1 VTALR
6 HGCEGAFIGGI
17 CDAFAIWKVFVQA
30 ERHYEDLAE
39 GVAETVIEDFIR
51 PEAILQE
58 LKNQLERP
66 QLARDLLEQT
76 RAALPEDDSVKQL
89 LGETWELTARE
100 PVIDWIVAIDP
111 RDTLSDPDGLVRT
124 DEVSIEDLA
133 LHRDPVVRDAI
144 TQCLRYAV
152 ADQALGKRL
161 YHAVIEQLGSIPV
174 YELPALPVIKA
185 RARPV
190 TLESVIRFALKE
202 EDVNRRL
209 IAAVDAVFAEEYE
222 DEDTEIIAA
231 AGEASG
237 ESPVEEVEAPD
248 LMPMLEVLRDY
259 LVRYFGGWH
268 AMSEAERRLAA
279 ERFVDRLAPSMVAI
293 IAAGV
298 VAQRDRLEDLVQEN
312 LPLNAHPIVELFASE
327 VEAILLTNLPSLQ
340 MQSQELLAEQ
350 LKSLGPKEFR
360 AMLER
365 RTRDELDWIQVN
377 GAGLGGLLGL
387 TIGLVSAF
395 L

>member
-1 VTALR
+1 
-6 HGCEGAFIGGI
+6 
-17 CDAFAIWKVFVQA
+17 
-30 ERHYEDLAE
+30 
-39 GVAETVIEDFIR
+39 
-51 PEAILQE
+51 
-58 LKNQLERP
+58 
-66 QLARDLLEQT
+66 
-76 RAALPEDDSVKQL
+76 
-89 LGETWELTARE
+89 
-100 PVIDWIVAIDP
+100 
-111 RDTLSDPDGLVRT
+111 
-124 DEVSIEDLA
+124 
-133 LHRDPVVRDAI
+133 
-144 TQCLRYAV
+144 
-152 ADQALGKRL
+152 
-161 YHAVIEQLGSIPV
+161 
-174 YELPALPVIKA
+174 
-185 RARPV
+185 
-190 TLESVIRFALKE
+190 
-202 EDVNRRL
+202 
-209 IAAVDAVFAEEYE
+209 
-222 DEDTEIIAA
+222 
-231 AGEASG
+231 
-237 ESPVEEVEAPD
+237 
-248 LMPMLEVLRDY
+248 
-259 LVRYFGGWH
+259 
-268 AMSEAERRLAA
+268 MSEAERRLAA